1 MPTFAFIKI
10 VCVRHRSK
18 VRVLMVIATRTLES
32 GFPQSNEGSF
42 ADRTHAVTEN
52 KIITQTNSTAAR
64 YRGGGSEK
72 SQSEGMRMVGS
83 VCNHS
88 AGSRT
93 SVSLCCSLSSPHTY
107 L

>member
-18 VRVLMVIATRTLES
+18 VRVLTVIATRTLES
-32 GFPQSNEGSF
+32 GFPQSNEGPF

-64 YRGGGSEK
+64 YRGGGKREIS
-72 SQSEGMRMVGS
+72 VGG
-83 VCNHS
+83 H
-88 AGSRT
+88 ADGGER
-93 SVSLCCSLSSPHTY
+93 L
-107 L
+107 